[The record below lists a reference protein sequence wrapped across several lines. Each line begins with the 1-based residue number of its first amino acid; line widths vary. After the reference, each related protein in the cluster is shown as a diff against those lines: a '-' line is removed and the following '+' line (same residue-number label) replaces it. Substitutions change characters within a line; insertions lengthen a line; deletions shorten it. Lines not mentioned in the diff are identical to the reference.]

1 MKKNTVAVSFFG
13 DGALNEGAFHEAAN
27 MAAIWKLPVVFVCEN
42 NKYGMSNS
50 TEKAFALENL
60 ADRGL
65 GYGIP
70 GVTVDGNDVVAVYE
84 AAERAVDSARN
95 GGGPTLI
102 ECVTYRWK
110 GHSRSDKNL
119 YRTKEEIEEWKTK
132 EPIAKFMS
140 LIHEKN
146 LLTQEEMDA
155 VQQQATDEIIA
166 AVNESV
172 KAKAADPAGLE
183 AAVFMDLQIGKM

>member
-1 MKKNTVAVSFFG
+1 
-13 DGALNEGAFHEAAN
+13 
-27 MAAIWKLPVVFVCEN
+27 
-42 NKYGMSNS
+42 MSNS

-84 AAERAVDSARN
+84 AAERAVETARN

-102 ECVTYRWK
+102 ECITYRWK

-119 YRTKEEIEEWKTK
+119 YRTKEEIDEWKGK

-140 LIHEKN
+140 QILEKG
-146 LLTQEEMDA
+146 LLTQAQMDE
-155 VQQQATDEIIA
+155 VQQAATDAIIA

-183 AAVFMDLQIGKM
+183 AAVFKAVM

>member
-1 MKKNTVAVSFFG
+1 
-13 DGALNEGAFHEAAN
+13 
-27 MAAIWKLPVVFVCEN
+27 
-42 NKYGMSNS
+42 MSNS

-84 AAERAVDSARN
+84 AAERAVQTARN
-95 GGGPTLI
+95 GGGPTLL

-140 LIHEKN
+140 QIHEKN

-183 AAVFMDLQIGKM
+183 AAVFKAVI

>member
-1 MKKNTVAVSFFG
+1 MLFRS
-13 DGALNEGAFHEAAN
+13 L
-27 MAAIWKLPVVFVCEN
+27 
-42 NKYGMSNS
+42 
-50 TEKAFALENL
+50 
-60 ADRGL
+60 
-65 GYGIP
+65 
-70 GVTVDGNDVVAVYE
+70 
-84 AAERAVDSARN
+84 
-95 GGGPTLI
+95 

-119 YRTKEEIEEWKTK
+119 YRTKEEIEEWKGK

-140 LIHEKN
+140 QILEQN
-146 LLTQEEMDA
+146 LLTQAEMDA

-183 AAVFMDLQIGKM
+183 AAVFKAVK

>member
-1 MKKNTVAVSFFG
+1 
-13 DGALNEGAFHEAAN
+13 
-27 MAAIWKLPVVFVCEN
+27 
-42 NKYGMSNS
+42 MSNS

-84 AAERAVDSARN
+84 AAERAVETARN
-95 GGGPTLI
+95 GGGPTLL

-119 YRTKEEIEEWKTK
+119 YRTKEEIEEWKGK

-140 LIHEKN
+140 QILEQK
-146 LLTQEEMDA
+146 LLTQAELDA

-172 KAKAADPAGLE
+172 KAKAADPSGLE
-183 AAVFMDLQIGKM
+183 AAVFKAVK

>member
-1 MKKNTVAVSFFG
+1 
-13 DGALNEGAFHEAAN
+13 
-27 MAAIWKLPVVFVCEN
+27 
-42 NKYGMSNS
+42 MSNS

-84 AAERAVDSARN
+84 AAERAVETARN

-119 YRTKEEIEEWKTK
+119 YRSKEEIEEWKTK

-140 LIHEKN
+140 LIIEKN
-146 LLTQEEMDA
+146 LLSQAEMDA

-183 AAVFMDLQIGKM
+183 AAVFKAVL

>member
-1 MKKNTVAVSFFG
+1 MVVSFFG

-27 MAAIWKLPVVFVCEN
+27 MAAIWKLPVIFVCEN

-84 AAERAVDSARN
+84 AAERAVKMARD
-95 GGGPTLI
+95 GGGPTLL

-119 YRTKEEIEEWKTK
+119 YRTKEEIDEWKSK

-140 LIHEKN
+140 LILEKN
-146 LLTQEEMDA
+146 LLTQEEMDS
-155 VQQQATDEIIA
+155 VQQQATDEIVS

-172 KAKAADPAGLE
+172 KAKSAEPAGLE
-183 AAVFMDLQIGKM
+183 AAVFRAVL

>member
-1 MKKNTVAVSFFG
+1 
-13 DGALNEGAFHEAAN
+13 
-27 MAAIWKLPVVFVCEN
+27 
-42 NKYGMSNS
+42 MSNS

-84 AAERAVDSARN
+84 AAEEAVKRARS

-119 YRTKEEIEEWKTK
+119 YRTKEEIDEWKGK

-140 LIHEKN
+140 VVLEKG
-146 LLTQEEMDA
+146 LLTQSEMDA
-155 VQQQATDEIIA
+155 IQQQATDAVIA
-166 AVNESV
+166 AVNQSV
-172 KAKAADPAGLE
+172 SAKPADPAGLE
-183 AAVFMDLQIGKM
+183 AAVFKAGA

>member
-1 MKKNTVAVSFFG
+1 
-13 DGALNEGAFHEAAN
+13 
-27 MAAIWKLPVVFVCEN
+27 MAAIWKLPVIFVCEN

-84 AAERAVDSARN
+84 AAERAVETARN
-95 GGGPTLI
+95 GGGPTLL

-110 GHSRSDKNL
+110 GHSR
-119 YRTKEEIEEWKTK
+119 
-132 EPIAKFMS
+132 
-140 LIHEKN
+140 
-146 LLTQEEMDA
+146 
-155 VQQQATDEIIA
+155 
-166 AVNESV
+166 
-172 KAKAADPAGLE
+172 
-183 AAVFMDLQIGKM
+183 